1 MNSAQTNKK
10 KISDYQIEDIAKFF
24 NEVLK
29 KISSKIILLEIG
41 NNFLNI
47 GLAKSQKN
55 KLYIKKVFRQSIPE
69 DALEKS
75 IPSDPKNF
83 GFFLKQVLDENKI
96 NTNRVALSLSSDA
109 CYTRIV
115 EIPEEVK
122 EEDSIS
128 FLENPDSGIQIPISL
143 ENSDFDIKLTD
154 LPKREYKNKNFNKYF
169 LTSLPKKNVDII
181 IE

>member
-10 KISDYQIEDIAKFF
+10 KISDYKIEDIAKFF

-75 IPSDPKNF
+75 IPSDP
-83 GFFLKQVLDENKI
+83 
-96 NTNRVALSLSSDA
+96 
-109 CYTRIV
+109 
-115 EIPEEVK
+115 
-122 EEDSIS
+122 
-128 FLENPDSGIQIPISL
+128 
-143 ENSDFDIKLTD
+143 
-154 LPKREYKNKNFNKYF
+154 
-169 LTSLPKKNVDII
+169 
-181 IE
+181 